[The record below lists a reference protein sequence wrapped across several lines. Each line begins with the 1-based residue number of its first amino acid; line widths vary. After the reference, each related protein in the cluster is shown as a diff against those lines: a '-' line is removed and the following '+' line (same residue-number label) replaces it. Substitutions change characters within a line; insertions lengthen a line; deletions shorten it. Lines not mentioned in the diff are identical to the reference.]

1 MLQQNGIYT
10 YLIRIQNFLFH
21 SPFDEIYRR
30 LLFFTLGRSVSAWI
44 DYTTKW
50 NRQARQI
57 RESDRHDGRYM
68 YIPSFALPTCTKRH
82 VMLNLTSTRVC
93 NTGTSALYVRNLLLW
108 ITWWML
114 YRTLRKVTNTNIRK
128 QHLRRDSKMCCSC
141 CCCHFCCGA
150 PTTDERI
157 HATVLHD
164 ASHIA
169 YCRYWGRASLPSIT
183 SIWMIV
189 FDSVHIWYHERSCTS
204 YPPPSLRVI

>member
-1 MLQQNGIYT
+1 MKPSNTTTSGKATDMMAGICT
-10 YLIRIQNFLFH
+10 F
-21 SPFDEIYRR
+21 PR
-30 LLFFTLGRSVSAWI
+30 L
-44 DYTTKW
+44 
-50 NRQARQI
+50 
-57 RESDRHDGRYM
+57 
-68 YIPSFALPTCTKRH
+68 PCPCTKRH

-183 SIWMIV
+183 RKYYDAVRCCGISIK
-189 FDSVHIWYHERSCTS
+189 
-204 YPPPSLRVI
+204 